1 VLVVELQESA
11 DEGDPFS
18 RETGTSA
25 LVCAAAGGW
34 LDTFLPVSEENVAV
48 VRRAFDAYNEGDI
61 DEVLG
66 LCAEDIV
73 ITQAAEVP
81 GVSPQQ
87 RGHEGVLEAFGTWP
101 EQWDAFQI
109 EIERIVAD
117 PGDRVV
123 VATRQSGRG
132 KQSGVE
138 VEGEFTFVF
147 TVRGGRVTEWRIFLD
162 EGQALAETGIR
173 A

>member
-1 VLVVELQESA
+1 
-11 DEGDPFS
+11 
-18 RETGTSA
+18 
-25 LVCAAAGGW
+25 
-34 LDTFLPVSEENVAV
+34 VSEENVAI
-48 VRRAFDAYNEGDI
+48 VRRAFDAYSEGDI

-87 RGHEGVLEAFGTWP
+87 RGHKGVLEAFGIWP

-109 EIERIVAD
+109 EIQRIVAD
-117 PGDRVV
+117 PGDHVV

-147 TVRGGRVTEWRIFLD
+147 TVRDEKVTEWRIFLD
-162 EGQALAETGIR
+162 EGQALAETGLR

>member
-1 VLVVELQESA
+1 MGESPLRA
-11 DEGDPFS
+11 
-18 RETGTSA
+18 RTGMSA
-25 LVCAAAGGW
+25 LLWAAAGRW
-34 LDTFLPVSEENVAV
+34 LDTSLPVSEENVAV
-48 VRRAFDAYNEGDI
+48 VRRAFDAYSEGDI
-61 DEVLG
+61 DAVLG

-109 EIERIVAD
+109 EIQRIVAD
-117 PGDRVV
+117 PGDHLV

-147 TVRGGRVTEWRIFLD
+147 TVRDGKVTEWRIFLD
-162 EGQALAETGIR
+162 ESQALAETGLR